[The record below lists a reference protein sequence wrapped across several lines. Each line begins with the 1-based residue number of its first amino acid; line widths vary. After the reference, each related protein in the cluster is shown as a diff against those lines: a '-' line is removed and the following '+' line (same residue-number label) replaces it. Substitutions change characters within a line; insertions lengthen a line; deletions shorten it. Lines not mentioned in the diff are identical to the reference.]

1 MILEICPNPARDCT
15 LELDSLNVGR
25 LNRIRNKVET
35 YSGKA
40 MNVAIGV
47 SRLGAGSFVTGFM
60 FEDDA
65 KQFEERLKLEKVKY
79 QFVNNKGSVRVNYKI
94 IDSRSMLTELNDKGD
109 EIVRDK
115 QLQLIETVKDLSRLA
130 NVVVMSGSLPKG
142 VDSSFYNE
150 VLSVVPDHVKII
162 VDAEK
167 DNLKSALARGIYLI
181 KPNLAELEEVAG
193 VKLYTKK
200 EIIHAANLLIEKG
213 VKNVLVSLGADGA
226 LLTNGKDVYYCK
238 SVNVAVNSTVGAG
251 DSMVAAASVQIE
263 KGSSMEEILRC
274 AVAAGTASITTPGT
288 NLFYK
293 DKYEEIY
300 NSLTVEKIYI

>member
-47 SRLGAGSFVTGFM
+47 SRLGADSFVTGFM

-181 KPNLAELEEVAG
+181 KPNHAELEEVAG

-263 KGSSMEEILRC
+263 KGSSMEEVLRC

>member
-263 KGSSMEEILRC
+263 KGSSMEEVLRC

>member
-40 MNVAIGV
+40 LNVAIGV

-65 KQFEERLKLEKVKY
+65 KQFEDRLKSEKVKY

-94 IDSRSMLTELNDKGD
+94 IDNRSMLTELNDKGD
-109 EIVRDK
+109 EIDREK
-115 QLQLIETVKDLSRLA
+115 QLQLIATVKDLSRLA

-150 VLSVVPDHVKII
+150 VLAVVPDSVKII

-167 DNLKSALARGIYLI
+167 DNLKSAMARGLYLI

-200 EIIHAANLLIEKG
+200 EIIQAANLLIEKG

>member
-47 SRLGAGSFVTGFM
+47 SRLGADSFVTGFM

-263 KGSSMEEILRC
+263 KGSSMEEVLRC